1 MAVTASQVKELRERT
16 GAGMME
22 CKKMLVETDGDIDLA
37 IENMRKSGLAKA
49 DKKASRVAAEGVVS
63 IATADDG
70 SRGVMVEVNSETD
83 FVAKADEFVEFVDQI
98 AATVLAESPIDVAAL
113 ADLNLVGGSTTVELR
128 RQELIA
134 KLGENMTVRRFSVVD
149 SNGGVIGYYS
159 HGGRIGVMTALQ
171 GGDENLA
178 KDVSMHVA
186 ALKPLALSED
196 DISAEAL
203 AKEKEIFSAQ
213 AAESGKPENI
223 IEKMVIGR
231 MKKFVNEV
239 TLLGQSFVKDPDL
252 TISQLMDKSSAK
264 IIDFARLEVGEGIE
278 KKEENFADEVMSQI
292 KGQRLHSSFL

>member
-213 AAESGKPENI
+213 AAESGKPDNI

-292 KGQRLHSSFL
+292 KG

>member
-134 KLGENMTVRRFSVVD
+134 KLGENMTLRRFSVVD

-292 KGQRLHSSFL
+292 KG